1 MSCIVYQIDKKTGTK
16 YAYESES
23 YWDPEKQQPRSRRK
37 YLGKVD
43 PETGEIVTRKKKVSV
58 KKADETEITSSEE
71 NRYLEFLKEKD
82 EKISSLEKENNRLRQ
97 EKKELLSSLSA
108 LCKKFSE

>member
-23 YWDPEKQQPRSRRK
+23 YWDSEKQQPRSRRK

>member
-43 PETGEIVTRKKKVSV
+43 PETGEIMTRKKKVSA

-71 NRYLEFLKEKD
+71 NRYLELLKEKD
-82 EKISSLEKENNRLRQ
+82 EKISSL
-97 EKKELLSSLSA
+97 
-108 LCKKFSE
+108 